1 MPDPSAVTSALRDA
15 WTLQIGW
22 CDRGGSPFTA
32 RVLEAAWS
40 DWLAG
45 GALRELMPDW
55 PRDPV
60 QDAVALRVAGA
71 LHSLVLDGSD
81 PVLAANYPPR
91 TDTFDPVAGS
101 AAVRNALDAH
111 RARVALY
118 LQRPPQTNEVG
129 RSAVL
134 LGGFAEIA
142 ARTGLPLAL
151 REVGASA
158 GLNLL
163 WFRFRYELGALQWG
177 DRASPV
183 TIRAQWHGAPRAL
196 APAIDVA
203 SFSGCDAAPIDLAAP
218 HAALR
223 LASYVWPDQ
232 RERLQRLQAAIEL
245 ALAEGIRVE
254 QTDAAAFVE
263 RELATVRA
271 GATTVIYHSIVWSYL
286 TAQTRESIRASIE
299 RAGAAATETAPVAW
313 LSFEQVD
320 PQARPHLTLT
330 LWPGGE
336 RVKLAEAHPHGT
348 FVIWGDAPP

>member
-1 MPDPSAVTSALRDA
+1 MIAELHDA
-15 WTLQIGW
+15 WALQIGW

-40 DWLAG
+40 DWVAG
-45 GALRELMPDW
+45 GALHDLMPDW
-55 PRDPV
+55 PRDPL

-81 PVLAANYPPR
+81 PVLAANYPPW
-91 TDTFDPVAGS
+91 TDTFDPVAGT
-101 AAVRNALDAH
+101 AALRDALDAH
-111 RARVALY
+111 RPRVALY

-163 WFRFRYELGALQWG
+163 WHRFHYELGALQWG
-177 DRASPV
+177 DPSSPV
-183 TIRAQWHGAPRAL
+183 TIRSDWRGAPRVL
-196 APAIDVA
+196 PPSIDIA
-203 SFSGCDAAPIDLAAP
+203 SFNGCDAAPIDLSAP

-232 RERLQRLQAAIEL
+232 RERLRRLQAAIEL
-245 ALAEGIRVE
+245 ARAEGIRVE
-254 QTDAAAFVE
+254 SIDAAAFVA
-263 RELATVRA
+263 RELATVRT
-271 GATTVIYHSIVWSYL
+271 GETTVIYHSIVWSYL
-286 TAQTRESIRASIE
+286 SAQTREAIRASIE
-299 RAGAAATETAPVAW
+299 RAGASATDTAPVAW
-313 LSFEQVD
+313 LSFEQPD

-330 LWPGGE
+330 VWPGGE
-336 RVKLAEAHPHGT
+336 RLTLAETHPHGT
-348 FVIWGDAPP
+348 FVNWSAPAARVPL